1 MKPVLK
7 FAARGRVPP
16 FIAMEVMRD
25 ANRLAAAGTDVIHM
39 EVGQPSTAAPSRV
52 REAAAR
58 ALSES
63 VLGYTDG
70 LGLPQLRDR
79 IARHYLDFYGVALDP
94 ARVIITGGA
103 SGAFLLAFL
112 AAFSPGDR
120 VVLASPGYPAYRH
133 ILTALGI
140 EVVDLATGPE
150 EFFQPTP
157 ALLDRVVGRID
168 GVIVA
173 SPSNPTGTMLG
184 RPALSALVDW
194 CAARGARLVS
204 DEIYHG
210 LTYYL
215 PAPTVAGLSDQA
227 IVINSFS
234 KYFSMTGWRLGWMIM
249 PTDLV
254 PSISCLAPN
263 FVISPPTLSQI
274 AAVEAFESHDELQ
287 ANLRRYAENRDLLL
301 AGLPSCGIENFLP
314 PQGAFYLY
322 ADIGNLT
329 DDSLEFCR
337 RMLRETGVA
346 TTPGLDFDAARGH
359 RALRFSFAGK
369 TEDIA
374 EAVKRLRRW
383 R

>member
-1 MKPVLK
+1 
-7 FAARGRVPP
+7 
-16 FIAMEVMRD
+16 MRD
-25 ANRLAAAGTDVIHM
+25 ANQLAASGVDVIHM

-58 ALSES
+58 ALSDS

-70 LGLPQLRDR
+70 LGLPQLRER
-79 IARHYLDFYGVALDP
+79 IARHYQDFYGVTVDP
-94 ARVIITGGA
+94 GRVIITGGA

-112 AAFSPGDR
+112 AAFSAGDR

-140 EVVDLATGPE
+140 EVVDVATGPADL
-150 EFFQPTP
+150 FQPTP
-157 ALLDRVVGRID
+157 ALLDQVKGRID

-184 RPALSALVDW
+184 RSALIALIDW
-194 CAARGARLVS
+194 CARNGARFVS

-210 LTYYL
+210 LTYDE
-215 PAPTVAGLSDQA
+215 PATTVVDLSEDA
-227 IVINSFS
+227 VVINSFS

-249 PTDLV
+249 PRDLV

-274 AAVEAFESHDELQ
+274 AAIEAFDSHDELQ
-287 ANLRRYAENRDLLL
+287 INLRRYAENREILV
-301 AGLPSCGIENFLP
+301 AGLPGCGIENFLS

-322 ADIGNLT
+322 ADIANLT
-329 DDSLEFCR
+329 NNSLEFCR

-346 TTPGLDFDAARGH
+346 TTPGLDFDAARGRH
-359 RALRFSFAGK
+359 TLRFSFAGK

-374 EAVKRLRRW
+374 QAIKRLQKW